1 MNIDS
6 SSLLFGPDEDIQLSW
21 RPSDVIPGFYPQ
33 CISDIS
39 VDISIYRLF
48 PRDNSESPTN
58 WQLLE
63 TILQDEPN
71 SGSARF
77 TLPFMGKSIRCNYPP
92 SYRLPMSICPVAI
105 KISVSNSKSC
115 ELPSSLGIW
124 TGTAFLRSGRTSDN
138 GLRLNCEAW
147 SRVDSASFPQAF
159 GSSLPACPPNQSLA
173 IFDSDFER
181 ESRLSIMGPTT
192 YDGQYMSLFHE
203 GVSVCYRQTT

>member
-6 SSLLFGPDEDIQLSW
+6 SSLLFGPEEDIQLSW
-21 RPSDVIPGFYPQ
+21 RPSDVIPGFFSQ
-33 CISDIS
+33 CTSNIS

-48 PRDNSESPTN
+48 PEGSSSSPTN
-58 WQLLE
+58 WKLLE
-63 TILQDEPN
+63 TVLQDEPN

-77 TLPFMGKSIRCNYPP
+77 TLPFRNRNIICDYP
-92 SYRLPMSICPVAI
+92 SSFRLNMNICPVAI
-105 KISVSNSKSC
+105 KVSVSNSMSC

-124 TGTAFLRSGRTSDN
+124 TGVAFLRSGRITDD
-138 GLRLNCEAW
+138 GLCVNCEAW
-147 SRVDSASFPQAF
+147 SRIDSSSFPQAF
-159 GSSLPACPPNQSLA
+159 GSRLLACPPNQALA